1 MKEITKTTVCEYSPN
16 GELIKKTETTVEKES
31 LENRNPYHKW
41 WGTAIQI
48 DPYKQIYQHTL
59 GCFFIGFK
67 YIRLPCER
75 SFINEKQFENESAT
89 IRRGR

>member
-41 WGTAIQI
+41 WGSAIQI
-48 DPYKQIYQHTL
+48 DPYKQTY
-59 GCFFIGFK
+59 
-67 YIRLPCER
+67 
-75 SFINEKQFENESAT
+75 
-89 IRRGR
+89 